1 MLLLIPYLFLSTTIA
16 HPVGTYPDLLTGTL
30 GNRNAS
36 TLSHQNITQI
46 CGTHAPSTS
55 LRQAHADFLEK
66 SRQQQQQQ
74 QQRSNNNKK
83 ERRSSSI
90 SSSSSRIVVTTYVH
104 FVSTTD
110 QSASYPPS
118 VRNAMISSQMS
129 VLNSLYRPAL
139 ISFRLAATSWTVND
153 AWATDAGSTQMKQAL
168 RRGPYSALNLYFQ
181 TNLSSPPYTYTSSG
195 PGSTALLG
203 YCTLPTTITYP
214 VTGSD
219 GAVVAQA
226 EYPTVDYATDGC
238 NVLAGSMPRAP
249 AGLGVRGYELGKT
262 AVHEVGHWFGLLH
275 TFQVSMSCGGFYF
288 GFDVRSPRY
297 STRHICLFRFFF
309 LKAQKSLGKRQK
321 KTRKQKKTQT
331 QHIPPHT
338 VQISRI
344 NPN

>member
-1 MLLLIPYLFLSTTIA
+1 MLLLIPYLLLSTTIA
-16 HPVGTYPDLLTGTL
+16 HPVGTYPDLLTSTL

-46 CGTHAPSTS
+46 CGTHAPSAS

-66 SRQQQQQQ
+66 SRRQQ
-74 QQRSNNNKK
+74 QQRSSNNKK

-90 SSSSSRIVVTTYVH
+90 SGSSSRIVVTTYVH

-139 ISFRLAATSWTVND
+139 ISFHLAATSWTVND
-153 AWATDAGSTQMKQAL
+153 AWATDADSTQMKQAL

-181 TNLSSPPYTYTSSG
+181 TNLSSPPYTYTFSG
-195 PGSTALLG
+195 SGSTALLG

-219 GAVVAQA
+219 GAVVAQV

-275 TFQVSMSCGGFYF
+275 TFQVSMSCGVFLLG
-288 GFDVRSPRY
+288 SMCAPRY
-297 STRHICLFRFFF
+297 SSRLSVSLFEG
-309 LKAQKSLGKRQK
+309 AKSPEKRK
-321 KTRKQKKTQT
+321 KQNKNTTNPHT
-331 QHIPPHT
+331 HT

-344 NPN
+344 KANQIKPPN